1 MGNICLHD
9 DSKEIPIKKH
19 CYKCATVLKSIAVD
33 ILREDNVDFIILK
46 MVCVLIVEAI

>member
-19 CYKCATVLKSIAVD
+19 CYKCGDCFKIDSGGYSQRRQCRFHNFKD
-33 ILREDNVDFIILK
+33 G
-46 MVCVLIVEAI
+46 CVLIVEAI